1 MIVSAIILTVIGFCA
16 INFEK
21 VEKYGNLIRIFYE
34 TYTSDENKKIE
45 PEIDENNMIVYGD
58 CHLPS
63 FENSNRYDIE
73 CKENIPL
80 TILTKNNMIGYI
92 PFRPSDLNLE
102 TITLK
107 IRKITEDNFEEFLI
121 KNMEYIDLK
130 KILSEYEDKIK
141 VQTHCLAEAY
151 D

>member
-16 INFEK
+16 INYET
-21 VEKYGNLIRIFYE
+21 VEKYGNLLRIFYE

-45 PEIDENNMIVYGD
+45 PEIDENNMIVYGE

-80 TILTKNNMIGYI
+80 TIFNKNNMIGYI
-92 PFRPSDLNLE
+92 PFRPLDVKLE
-102 TITLK
+102 TLTLK
-107 IRKITEDNFEEFLI
+107 IRKITEDNFEEFVI
-121 KNMEYIDLK
+121 NNAEYMDLK